1 MISPFTQCLF
11 KASNA
16 PHRKRVACQ
25 FVYIRKNTFAGSSP
39 LQISLVKMTFLCGS
53 HHKKVVYHFDRK
65 STKNTF
71 CPLQPLPYKALFA
84 RRQLGLPYISPF
96 FFTSITLHQGL
107 FRAKRLIVPSFFR
120 LKVVNA
126 QVAASASRLRR
137 SPRPGRP
144 GRPGTIQ
151 DLLLLPTGPTG
162 ATGGGGGNIP
172 KS

>member
-53 HHKKVVYHFDRK
+53 LHKKVVYHFDRK

-84 RRQLGLPYISPF
+84 RRQLDLPYISPF
-96 FFTSITLHQGL
+96 LFTSNTLHQGV
-107 FRAKRLIVPSFFR
+107 FRAKQLIEPFFFQIKGCERSSGSKRPS
-120 LKVVNA
+120 VVQSALVRNCGP
-126 QVAASASRLRR
+126 VDSPTISGASGS
-137 SPRPGRP
+137 
-144 GRPGTIQ
+144 
-151 DLLLLPTGPTG
+151 
-162 ATGGGGGNIP
+162 
-172 KS
+172 

>member
-84 RRQLGLPYISPF
+84 RRQLDLPYISPF
-96 FFTSITLHQGL
+96 FFTSNTLHQGL
-107 FRAKRLIVPSFFR
+107 FRAKRLIEPFFFQIKGCERSSGSKR
-120 LKVVNA
+120 LSAA
-126 QVAASASRLRR
+126 QSALARNCGPVDSPTISGASGS
-137 SPRPGRP
+137 
-144 GRPGTIQ
+144 
-151 DLLLLPTGPTG
+151 
-162 ATGGGGGNIP
+162 
-172 KS
+172 

>member
-71 CPLQPLPYKALFA
+71 CPLQPPPYKALFA

-96 FFTSITLHQGL
+96 FFTSNTLHQGL

-126 QVAASASRLRR
+126 QVAASASRLLNRLWFETAVR
-137 SPRPGRP
+137 SILQRF
-144 GRPGTIQ
+144 Q
-151 DLLLLPTGPTG
+151 AHLEVDLG
-162 ATGGGGGNIP
+162 AAT
-172 KS
+172 K